1 MKKLFKYL
9 GITIVL
15 IIILIIILATVA
27 HFKKQQ
33 SLQRNKSF
41 WNSSQ
46 PETSSKIIAI
56 NDSNKFKLS
65 SQNNN
70 LVLFSI
76 NSSETFVLFPN
87 YKNNFESIKFFV
99 KDINQIGPR
108 EIIAVASHEYSSDLY
123 IFYYQDKSDFGKH
136 ILREVIWVGDS
147 LLFEQDESLYIQS
160 CGSQYC
166 NDTYYSWNGNKLIS
180 LGTDT
185 YESW

>member
-1 MKKLFKYL
+1 MKRLFKYL
-9 GITIVL
+9 SITILL
-15 IIILIIILATVA
+15 IVISIIILATVA

-33 SLQRNKSF
+33 SLQRNKPF
-41 WNSSQ
+41 WNSLQ
-46 PETSSKIIAI
+46 LETISKIIAI
-56 NDSNKFKLS
+56 NDSKKFKLS

-70 LVLFSI
+70 LVLLNI
-76 NSSETFVLFPN
+76 NSSEFFVLFPN
-87 YKNNFESIKFFV
+87 HKNNFESIKFYV

-108 EIIAVASHEYSSDLY
+108 EIIAVASHEYSSDVY
-123 IFYYQDKSDFGKH
+123 IFYYQDKYDFRKY
-136 ILREVIWVGDS
+136 ILKEAIWVGDS